1 MISVIRCQEHGRM
14 SGTIEL
20 FEPAQDILT
29 SPMQTQQLLSSS
41 LLWSLRR
48 GARQVREDDML
59 AAVVILL
66 PSGGS
71 ILAIVHF

>member
-1 MISVIRCQEHGRM
+1 M

-71 ILAIVHF
+71 ILAIVHFGLVN